1 MVPSLARV
9 YSQRVPAPATPFILA
24 AAVGIVAG
32 LSAVTLT
39 EAIELLHDLFFD
51 RIGDALQDLG
61 GSWMILWVPVL
72 AALPVAFLVHRVAS
86 EARGHGVPE
95 VMYAVEARGGRIRPR
110 VPFVKAAASALTIG
124 AGGSVGRSGPIISI
138 GAALASTIAQW
149 TRQSPEMMSLLV
161 AAGAAGGVAATFN
174 APIAGVFFAL
184 EVILRRFNVRNFTI
198 VVTSAVLANMVAI
211 GFQGDNPG
219 IELPPHALE
228 SAVEVP
234 LYIGLGIAAAFVG
247 VFFLRVL
254 YLLEDVFEAMP
265 VSSYLRVA
273 LGLAVVG
280 ALGFWH
286 DEIFG
291 VGFEVIESA
300 AVGEIA
306 TGTLALLVVIKLFA
320 TSFTIGGGAS
330 GGVFAPSLFMGT
342 MLGSLMGVGYNE
354 LLGDIAPPGA
364 YGVVGMAAV
373 FAAAARAPITA
384 LFIVFEM
391 TRDYSLILPLMIG
404 VATAT
409 VLAQLITR
417 DTIYSVKLRRLGVDF
432 TEERGRFAME
442 EVPVAEVMR
451 TEMPRVRADERLDA
465 LASTLGQ
472 SRDNI
477 AAIVDGTGAFR
488 GLVSAS
494 DLTAALERE
503 DPTLTAGD
511 LEIGRPLTVSPD
523 DSLREVVALL
533 AEHNLHQLPVVARW
547 DEQRLLGIVDQ
558 SDVLRAFSRISAGR
572 PAGAPDRRQPIRRR
586 IGASVLEAGVTPNS
600 AFADRRLDQVA
611 VPVGALVTELR
622 RGGVVLVPRGDT
634 VVRPGDQLSIL
645 VEPQAMVAVR
655 ALFALQGSPEPPAGP
670 AASGERAD

>member
-1 MVPSLARV
+1 
-9 YSQRVPAPATPFILA
+9 
-24 AAVGIVAG
+24 
-32 LSAVTLT
+32 
-39 EAIELLHDLFFD
+39 
-51 RIGDALQDLG
+51 
-61 GSWMILWVPVL
+61 
-72 AALPVAFLVHRVAS
+72 
-86 EARGHGVPE
+86 
-95 VMYAVEARGGRIRPR
+95 
-110 VPFVKAAASALTIG
+110 
-124 AGGSVGRSGPIISI
+124 
-138 GAALASTIAQW
+138 
-149 TRQSPEMMSLLV
+149 
-161 AAGAAGGVAATFN
+161 
-174 APIAGVFFAL
+174 
-184 EVILRRFNVRNFTI
+184 
-198 VVTSAVLANMVAI
+198 
-211 GFQGDNPG
+211 
-219 IELPPHALE
+219 
-228 SAVEVP
+228 
-234 LYIGLGIAAAFVG
+234 
-247 VFFLRVL
+247 
-254 YLLEDVFEAMP
+254 
-265 VSSYLRVA
+265 
-273 LGLAVVG
+273 
-280 ALGFWH
+280 
-286 DEIFG
+286 
-291 VGFEVIESA
+291 
-300 AVGEIA
+300 
-306 TGTLALLVVIKLFA
+306 
-320 TSFTIGGGAS
+320 
-330 GGVFAPSLFMGT
+330 MGT

-465 LASTLGQ
+465 LAATLGR

-572 PAGAPDRRQPIRRR
+572 PAGEAERRQPIRRR
-586 IGASVLEAGVTPNS
+586 IGATLLEAGVTPNS

-655 ALFALQGSPEPPAGP
+655 ALLAPQGSPEPPGGP
-670 AASGERAD
+670 IASGDRAD